1 MPFHTIPHCSG
12 MGQVFQVFHSVP
24 PLWSTVEHLPL
35 LQMLSFCSTTCVHAS
50 MHVGPSV
57 SWGGVP
63 QLSGEAE
70 CCGTCGTPPPFQN
83 ALEMPVPDNLAHI
96 WPSKDGCHSVA
107 TARLKTAEPA
117 EPSCFE
123 PSQAGLLA
131 NDQIWLGLAHELGL
145 AG

>member
-1 MPFHTIPHCSG
+1 

-35 LQMLSFCSTTCVHAS
+35 LQMLSFVLHHFVSHAYSAYVSNCTIFELRLIVLTCVHAS

-96 WPSKDGCHSVA
+96 WPSKDGCHV
-107 TARLKTAEPA
+107 
-117 EPSCFE
+117 
-123 PSQAGLLA
+123 
-131 NDQIWLGLAHELGL
+131 
-145 AG
+145 